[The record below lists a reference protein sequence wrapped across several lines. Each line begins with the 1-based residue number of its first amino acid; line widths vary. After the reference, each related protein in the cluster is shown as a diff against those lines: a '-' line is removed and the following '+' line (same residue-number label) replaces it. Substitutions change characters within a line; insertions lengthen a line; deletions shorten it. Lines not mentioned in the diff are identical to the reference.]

1 MLLRTFLVVSL
12 LFLPACKGQASTEEG
27 PLRFSLNVH
36 DVIEGERR
44 FGASSL
50 FQLVIE
56 NCGSEEI
63 RLATGGNDS
72 WMWRSPYWE
81 LRIDGPVAPECEITD
96 FTPGSGNLL
105 GQVPSVDIP
114 ANSVR
119 QYWLP
124 LSGVCYPGI
133 YRVSV
138 KYFGTRVPFEVCHQE
153 DVQSEVATFE
163 IREAQGIDAEI
174 IDLWSSQHPSEPRGL
189 FPRGGMEPN
198 IVNHDILLAHYPT
211 STYAAWALGIHPGA
225 KLTYASAEEMLEDL
239 QKPHLER
246 KGRRGQGG
254 EDAEG
259 NPIWITPEEEA
270 GRYVR
275 LAEPFLREHEDH
287 VLAPGIFMRL
297 ALAHLV
303 LHQWQ
308 QAHDAME
315 RYLASPQPFSR
326 NSRCG
331 IATEDDRERRR
342 RELAVDI
349 VETLKRKG
357 LANDDG

>member
-1 MLLRTFLVVSL
+1 MIFRSILVALL

-27 PLRFSLNVH
+27 PLRFALNVY
-36 DVIEGERR
+36 DVVEGERR
-44 FGASSL
+44 LGAASL
-50 FQLVIE
+50 SQLVIE

-72 WMWRSPYWE
+72 WMLHSPYWE
-81 LRIDGPVAPECEITD
+81 LHIDGPVAPECVFTD
-96 FTPGSGNLL
+96 FSPGSGNLL

-114 ANSVR
+114 ANSAR
-119 QYWLP
+119 RYQLL
-124 LSGVCYPGI
+124 LSGVCDPGV

-138 KYFGTRVPFEVCHQE
+138 KYFGTRVPHEVCYRK
-153 DVQSEVATFE
+153 DVESAVAVFE

-174 IDLWSSQHPSEPRGL
+174 IDRWSSQHPSKPRGL

-198 IVNHDILLAHYPT
+198 IVNREVLLAHYPT

-225 KLTYASAEEMLEDL
+225 KLTYASAEEMFEDL

-254 EDAEG
+254 EDPEG

-270 GRYVR
+270 ERYVR
-275 LAEPFLREHEDH
+275 LAGPFLIEHEDH

-326 NSRCG
+326 TSRCG
-331 IATEDDRERRR
+331 LATKDDRERRR
-342 RELAVDI
+342 RELTIDI

-357 LANDDG
+357 LADDDD